1 MNIAILGAS
10 KGLGLAIAKLF
21 AKKGYT
27 VFDLSRTIYSRSNI
41 NTLSCDVR
49 SLDSIENSFNSIDVI
64 FDIIVYCPSLWGE
77 SGNLSST
84 ELENFLQTGPLGFN
98 KVCETLLKTRKISE
112 NAIIINI
119 SSTAV
124 RSVEKSKNP
133 CYSISKRIQDDIA
146 SFYQSLVK
154 QTKIRFTT
162 INLGTLG
169 EEKHIPFSDV
179 ISYIEW
185 LNSLSINSF
194 PTNITI
200 SSRDEL

>member
-1 MNIAILGAS
+1 MNIAIFGAS

-27 VFDLSRTIYSRSNI
+27 VFDLSRTIYSISNI
-41 NTLSCDVR
+41 KNVSCDVR
-49 SLDSIENSFNSIDVI
+49 SLDSIENSFKSIDVI

-77 SGNLSST
+77 SGNLSAT
-84 ELENFLQTGPLGFN
+84 ELERFLQTGPLGFN
-98 KVCETLLKTRKISE
+98 KVCETLLKTKKISD

-124 RSVEKSKNP
+124 SSVGKSNNP
-133 CYSISKRIQDDIA
+133 CYSISKRLQDDITTI
-146 SFYQSLVK
+146 YQSLVK
-154 QTKIRFTT
+154 QSQIRFTT

-169 EEKHIPFSDV
+169 EEKHIPVSD
-179 ISYIEW
+179 ITSYIEW

-200 SSRDEL
+200 SSRDEV